1 MRGTD
6 GITFAHFHRGYENEI
21 NALSILI
28 AALVFAWLINK
39 ALQKRGGLPEAMGG
53 RELSAGAST
62 RLRLIRRLV
71 LALIVL
77 IGIAGAL
84 AQFPEVASLAK
95 GVLASTAVLGLVV
108 GFAARQSL
116 ANAVAGIQ
124 LAISQPVRVGDLV
137 TFQEETGIVE
147 DVRLSYTVLRL
158 DDGRRLI
165 VPNELLVQTPVFNHT
180 VIDPRVQ
187 VVIDVWLAP
196 GGDATRAVE
205 LLSAADDVDARV
217 AEVTHEGIRIAVTE
231 WASTARERGP
241 LASRLR
247 KESLQCLRDASL
259 SSDVAG

>member
-1 MRGTD
+1 
-6 GITFAHFHRGYENEI
+6 
-21 NALSILI
+21 
-28 AALVFAWLINK
+28 V
-39 ALQKRGGLPEAMGG
+39 
-53 RELSAGAST
+53 
-62 RLRLIRRLV
+62 
-71 LALIVL
+71 IVKL
-77 IGIAGAL
+77 
-84 AQFPEVASLAK
+84 E
-95 GVLASTAVLGLVV
+95 
-108 GFAARQSL
+108 AARCT
-116 ANAVAGIQ
+116 G
-124 LAISQPVRVGDLV
+124 PVVEGLKDVLRTHPGTTDVHLHLVG
-137 TFQEETGIVE
+137 G
-147 DVRLSYTVLRL
+147 VRTTVLRL

-259 SSDVAG
+259 SSDLAG